1 MKRILILIP
10 VFMILTLFGQEVLAQ
25 DYKYHPIFIYN
36 FSKYIEWPASQGSEE
51 FIITVVGEAEAYHQ
65 MLAIL
70 EKKGNINNQKLLVKQ
85 SNTVDMVEKSN
96 IVFITKTVSI
106 TSQQIESF
114 NKQGTLLITEHENM
128 AASGSHI
135 NFVITDESK
144 IGFELNSTSAK
155 SSGLKVSSAL
165 ASLASKTY

>member
-1 MKRILILIP
+1 MKRILIIIP
-10 VFMILTLFGQEVLAQ
+10 VFMVFTLFSEEGLAQ

-36 FSKYIEWPASQGSEE
+36 FSKYIEWPASQGTEE
-51 FIITVVGEAEAYHQ
+51 FVITVVGEAEVYRQ
-65 MLAIL
+65 MQAIL
-70 EKKGNINNQKLLVKQ
+70 EKKGNINNQKLVIKQ
-85 SNTVDMVEKSN
+85 SGTVEQVEKSN
-96 IVFITKTVSI
+96 ILFITKTVSI
-106 TSQQIESF
+106 TSQLIESF

-135 NFVITDESK
+135 NFIITEESK
-144 IGFELNSTSAK
+144 IGFELNNTSAK